1 MKIAFLASEA
11 IPYAKTGGLADVAG
25 ALPKYLNKLGVDVRL
40 FMPLYRE
47 VRKKGLPLETV
58 LDHVEVDLGGRK
70 KAFAVK
76 AHSGN
81 GFPAYFIEKDEYFD
95 RDFLYGTAAGDYP
108 DNGERFGFFSMAVLE
123 TIKQLGF
130 APDILHCH
138 DWQSAVALAYLKTV
152 RARDAFFAGTR
163 SLFTIHNLAYQG
175 LFGKDVLGKIGLPES
190 LFNMNDLEFWGKVN
204 FLKAG
209 ILYSTAVSTV
219 SPRYSRE
226 IQTPEFGCGLDGL
239 LRSRSRVLFGLLN
252 GVDYAAWNP
261 ATDTLIPAPFNP
273 SDLTGKKICK
283 MELLKTFG
291 LTGGAETPVVGIVS
305 RLAGQKGLDIVCD
318 ALPSLFALG
327 VRLIILGTGEAK
339 IQDSLLEARKVY
351 PTQLGLKI
359 AFDEK
364 IAHTIY
370 AGSDLFLIPSR
381 YEPCG
386 LTQMYSLRYG
396 TVPVVRATGGLDDSI
411 QEFDPGTSTGNGFKF
426 EEASPDA
433 LVVAVR
439 KALAA
444 FGQTARLAGPRPER
458 LQQRFLLGEVRRR
471 IHGPL
476 QEARR
481 ALTLL
486 TSESCLLFIFPQVS
500 RGGLGRNGVDV
511 EPGPPFESGDLGQH
525 GKDLDMPME
534 ILLDPRPG
542 LLGDR
547 GFGA

>member
-1 MKIAFLASEA
+1 MKIAILVSEA

-25 ALPKYLNKLGVDVRL
+25 ALPKYLNKHGADVRL

-58 LDHVEVDLGGRK
+58 LDRVEVDLGGRK
-70 KAFAVK
+70 KAYAVK
-76 AHSGN
+76 AHSGS

-95 RDFLYGTAAGDYP
+95 RDFIYGTAAGDYP
-108 DNGERFGFFSMAVLE
+108 DNGERFGFFSLAALE
-123 TIKQLGF
+123 TVKRLGF
-130 APDILHCH
+130 VPDVLHCH
-138 DWQSAVALAYLKTV
+138 DWQSAIALAYLKTV
-152 RARDAFFAGTR
+152 RAHEAFFAGTR

-175 LFGKDVLGKIGLPES
+175 LFGKDILGKIGLPKS

-239 LRSRSRVLFGLLN
+239 LRSRSGVLFGLLN

-261 ATDTLIPAPFNP
+261 ATDTLIPARYKAA
-273 SDLTGKKICK
+273 DLTGKKVCK
-283 MELLKTFG
+283 AELLKAFG
-291 LTGGAETPVVGIVS
+291 LTGRGGTPVVGIVS

-339 IQDSLLEARKVY
+339 IQDSLLEARKVF

-411 QEFDPGTSTGNGFKF
+411 QEYDPGTSTGNGFKF
-426 EEASPDA
+426 EVASPDA
-433 LVVAVR
+433 LVGTVR

-444 FGQTARLAGPRPER
+444 YERPHDWQTLIRNAMDSDFSWERAAGEYID
-458 LQQRFLLGEVRRR
+458 LYTKL
-471 IHGPL
+471 
-476 QEARR
+476 
-481 ALTLL
+481 
-486 TSESCLLFIFPQVS
+486 
-500 RGGLGRNGVDV
+500 V
-511 EPGPPFESGDLGQH
+511 EL
-525 GKDLDMPME
+525 
-534 ILLDPRPG
+534 
-542 LLGDR
+542 
-547 GFGA
+547 